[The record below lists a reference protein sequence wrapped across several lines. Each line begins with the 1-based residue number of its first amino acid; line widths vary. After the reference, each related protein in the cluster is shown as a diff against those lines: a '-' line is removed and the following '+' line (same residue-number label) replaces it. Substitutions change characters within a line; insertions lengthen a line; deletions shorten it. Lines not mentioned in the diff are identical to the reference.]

1 MTLIGPDLTVSLKM
15 KEFPRRLKTILQSFN
30 LLMRSEM
37 FFFFSFF
44 SFEGLL
50 EFMRLGHDANQL
62 VAVVAYFE
70 KFIT

>member
-1 MTLIGPDLTVSLKM
+1 M

-30 LLMRSEM
+30 LLMRCEM
-37 FFFFSFF
+37 FFFLLFF